1 MNFYDLNGGK
11 CKTPSRDD
19 ESCCGKSSEKLRT
32 ALDDGFSLILPNGI
46 SLKAS
51 FDSHAEPY
59 NRFVENRYK
68 TWTTVALASIHFD
81 SFFQ

>member
-19 ESCCGKSSEKLRT
+19 ESCCGKSSKKLRT

-59 NRFVENRYK
+59 NRFVENR
-68 TWTTVALASIHFD
+68 
-81 SFFQ
+81 